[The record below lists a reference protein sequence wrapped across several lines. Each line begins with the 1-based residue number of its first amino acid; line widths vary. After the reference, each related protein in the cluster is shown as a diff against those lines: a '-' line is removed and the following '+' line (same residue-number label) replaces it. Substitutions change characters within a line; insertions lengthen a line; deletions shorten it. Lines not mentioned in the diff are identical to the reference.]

1 MKFSIKRNT
10 SYIIVAFIALIE
22 IGVIWWA
29 ADYNRPPA
37 MEITTIALAAGIITA
52 YFILEQ
58 ANKSEP
64 GIIDERVALVNSK
77 SALRTL
83 QIFWILSFSILLG
96 TIIRF
101 IDFER
106 DIRRIILGP
115 IFGQLIMLVGIIFLF
130 VAFRI
135 YYNNKYGGYDSDE
148 ESD

>member
-1 MKFSIKRNT
+1 MKLSLKRNT

-22 IGVIWWA
+22 IGIIWWA

-37 MEITTIALAAGIITA
+37 TELTTIALAAGIIIA

-58 ANKSEP
+58 VNTVEP
-64 GIIDERVALVNSK
+64 GMTDERLALVNYK

-83 QIFWILSFSILLG
+83 QIFWILTFSILL
-96 TIIRF
+96 TMIIRF

-106 DIRRIILGP
+106 DVRRL
-115 IFGQLIMLVGIIFLF
+115 IFGPVFSQLIMLVGIIFLF

-135 YYNNKYGGYDSDE
+135 YYNTKYGGYDSAE